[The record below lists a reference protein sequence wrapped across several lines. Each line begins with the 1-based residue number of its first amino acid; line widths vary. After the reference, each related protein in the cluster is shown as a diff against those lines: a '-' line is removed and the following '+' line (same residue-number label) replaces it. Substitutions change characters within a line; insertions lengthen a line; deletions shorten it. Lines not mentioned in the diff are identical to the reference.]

1 MTSSER
7 ARLEAEIAAL
17 AAALAATRAENT
29 DLRRSVTQRDQ
40 DIALLKLKVDQ
51 LLHRIFGRSSEKA
64 APGQLGLLGELP
76 EPPQEEPAG
85 EEEEA
90 EEEPPPDAPRKRRG
104 GRRRLSKDLPRER
117 LEHDVPESERGC
129 PCCGGTMERFGE
141 DVTEELDF
149 VPARFLLREH
159 VRPKY
164 ARRKCQEGVKQA
176 DLPPRPIEKG
186 RPGPGLLAHV
196 LVSKYVDHLPLYRQT
211 RIFERHGVELHRSTM
226 CDWVRACAETLRPI
240 VELLKRE
247 VLRSPVMQ
255 ADETPLLVLE
265 RRGSAGPRRHLGYL
279 WVYRGMEGETVYE
292 YRPTRGAEGPLEFL
306 KGFSGKLQT
315 DGYSAYDGLSPGIV
329 EVGCWAHAR
338 RKLVAAE
345 ASAPG
350 KAKEAVDLV
359 RKLYLVERRARG
371 RPPEERAALRREK
384 AAPVLEALRGKL
396 ETWRPE
402 VLPKSP
408 LGEAIGYALRQWPTL
423 DRYLDDGEVEID
435 NNAIERAIRP
445 VAVGRKNYLFCGS
458 EEGARRAATLY
469 SLIESCKA
477 VGVEPFAYFA
487 DVLARTA
494 TASARELLP
503 RAWKAARDAAQ
514 AAAPKA

>member
-1 MTSSER
+1 MLQDRLRDVTSSER
-7 ARLEAEIAAL
+7 ALLEAEIAARD
-17 AAALAATRAENT
+17 ARVAE
-29 DLRRSVTQRDQ
+29 LERSVAQRDQ

-76 EPPQEEPAG
+76 EPPQQQTEE

-90 EEEPPPDAPRKRRG
+90 EDEPPPDAPRRKRG

-117 LEHDVPESERGC
+117 IEHDVPESERGC
-129 PCCGGTMERFGE
+129 PCGGTMERFGE

-149 VPARFLLREH
+149 VPARFLVRER
-159 VRPKY
+159 VRFKY
-164 ARRKCQEGVKQA
+164 ACRKCQEGVKQA

-196 LVSKYVDHLPLYRQT
+196 LVSKYVDHLPLYRQG
-211 RIFERHGVELHRSTM
+211 RIFERFGVGLHRSTL
-226 CDWVRACAETLRPI
+226 CDWVGACAGMLHPI
-240 VELLKRE
+240 VALLKRE
-247 VLRSPVMQ
+247 VLGSPVMQ

-265 RRGSAGPRRHLGYL
+265 RRSNGGPRRHLGYL
-279 WVYRGMEGETVYE
+279 WLYRGKEGETVYE
-292 YRPTRGAEGPLEFL
+292 YRPTRGAEGPQEFL

-315 DGYSAYDGLSPGIV
+315 DGYAAYDGLSPGIV

-338 RKLVAAE
+338 RKLVAAQ
-345 ASAPG
+345 ASEPG

-359 RKLYLVERRARG
+359 RKLYRVERIARG
-371 RPPEERAALRREK
+371 WPPAERAALRREK
-384 AAPVLEALRGKL
+384 AAPVLEALLGKL
-396 ETWRPE
+396 ETWQPE
-402 VLPKSP
+402 TLPKSP

-423 DRYLDDGEVEID
+423 ERYLDDGEIEID
-435 NNAIERAIRP
+435 NNAIERAVRP

-514 AAAPKA
+514 AASPKP